1 MFHSVSRFAFLVII
15 LALFLSACELPKV
28 SFSAPVWV
36 TNVPISFSG
45 KVHAVEYHVTSG
57 NNITCALDTTGIL
70 TVDVKGKVVFNT
82 QGGIFTISQDGQCI
96 DQGKGK
102 GWEVEGQI
110 EQPILPYLKFT
121 TCSNGH
127 MRAEGSAE
135 YVVAQYQQ
143 DTQTSK
149 LTGGITCYD
158 ENNQPVS
165 TFSLYLTAQEPRK

>member
-1 MFHSVSRFAFLVII
+1 MFCSRCRFVLLVIV
-15 LALFLSACELPKV
+15 LALALSACELLKI
-28 SFSAPVWV
+28 SLSEPVWV

-45 KVHAVEYHVTSG
+45 KVHAVEYHVTSD
-57 NNITCALDTTGIL
+57 NSITCALDTIGML
-70 TVDVKGKVVFNT
+70 TVDAKGRVVFNT
-82 QGGIFTISQDGQCI
+82 QGGTFTVSQDGQCV
-96 DQGKGK
+96 DQGKDK
-102 GWEVEGQI
+102 GWQVEGQV

-121 TCSNGH
+121 TCSRGH
-127 MRAEGSAE
+127 LRAEGSAE

-165 TFSLYLTAQEPRK
+165 EFSLYLMAQEPRK